1 MPSTYSPNL
10 RIELIASGEQANTW
24 GYSTDNNLGTLIEQ
38 AISGEAAI
46 TMADADVT
54 LSSLNGVTDQARQMI
69 IRLTGTNTAVRNVIA
84 PAVNKIYVVSN
95 GTTGGYSINIKTSAS
110 GSAGVLVPNGTSMIV
125 WSDGT
130 NFYSANTAMTAA
142 IVEGNLTVAGTLAAF
157 PASATPTTGVG
168 SFGVLS
174 DGTYGGGLG
183 LFDSANSVSW
193 GLYDA
198 SGVLNIGT
206 GSGLSG
212 ALTPNLTLNQSGNLT
227 ATGSVSGSA
236 GSFSGSMTA
245 ASLAGGA
252 ATGTGASG
260 TWGINISG
268 NAATA
273 TSATTLTGNW
283 TSMPAGTVVVFYQAA
298 APTGWTQVTSQND
311 AALRVVSGTGGTAGG
326 TVGFTTAF
334 ASQAVSGSVSIAT
347 ATGTVG
353 DTALST
359 AQLPAHNH
367 GVNDP
372 THNHGLNDP
381 SHTHGVNG
389 YINTDAGGAGD
400 SYGTAHNQGGS
411 IYNAYTG
418 ISINAASTGI
428 SIQNTG
434 SGSTHTHSLTMN
446 AQTGTFTG
454 TAIDLAVKYVNVIM
468 CSKN

>member
-1 MPSTYSPNL
+1 VPSTYSPNL

-273 TSATTLTGNW
+273 STLTGNW

-353 DTALST
+353 GTALST
-359 AQLPAHNH
+359 AQLPAHSH
-367 GVNDP
+367 GVTDP
-372 THNHGLNDP
+372 THAHSISDP
-381 SHTHGVNG
+381 GHAHALPGNLVSGV
-389 YINTDAGGAGD
+389 GAPGTG
-400 SYGTAHNQGGS
+400 SVGQIGPTSGPTYGAV
-411 IYNAYTG
+411 TG
-418 ISINAASTGI
+418 ISINAAATGI

-434 SGSTHTHSLTMN
+434 SGATHTHSLTMN

-454 TAIDLAVKYVNVIM
+454 NSINLAVAYINTII